1 MCIGGTVGKYPRLCA
16 TLTTHSLPIPLP
28 PPVSLA
34 RVLSQ
39 VARAVAAK
47 FFSDSTS
54 NVGGPDLTNN
64 VQLTQSTPFWC
75 QAIGALLTLYVAV

>member
-1 MCIGGTVGKYPRLCA
+1 MHRGYGREIPTAVCHPHY
-16 TLTTHSLPIPLP
+16 SLSPHPLP

-54 NVGGPDLTNN
+54 NVGGLDLTNN